1 MMLLSRF
8 WYAVLA
14 VLAAFAIY
22 AVFLAVGQFNRRSVS
37 GANEAL
43 ASDAAV
49 VRWGL
54 KIDARYRLDA
64 LLVGSVDKGVQDACV
79 ASIDKDKIPA
89 KAKEDAKKALSSVMD
104 KIDKKYKP
112 DALFVVDRDGR
123 LIAQVGYDKANTFDD
138 FELGGYAAVNDA
150 LHGWFRDDTW
160 VWGGQVYRVAAR
172 PVEYDVTQLPA
183 GAIVAIRAIDRVYV
197 QDLAKNTN
205 TNVVFYADGKRVA
218 SGSVDAFDEA
228 QFDLAVTDLPKIET
242 DADYKT
248 KGQMVSI
255 HDLGDK
261 GTLGAVYGKLE
272 GDAFEL
278 GAGYAVLRP
287 RVLLAGP
294 MQFLSGADDTDK
306 KSVNLGLIIGIL
318 VLGIGVGVA
327 LTFLEHNRPVGA
339 LFKQAQM
346 LRKGDID
353 LLQLQ
358 RLSGKLRDVG
368 VDLNAG
374 IERVAEKGGGA
385 PRKTADLESILGP
398 VPAQPAMSAFSFPM
412 ANSGAEP
419 PPSAPKPFVPPGSHG
434 SHPGS
439 HPGDRG
445 TPPPAPAPKPPAPSR
460 PGLPFAAPV
469 AAPAI
474 HQAPNAA
481 PVPGLQQPQT
491 SPTVVQPMKLPDGPT
506 APAAPAPKPAAA
518 PAPMPLMPQRN
529 EDEEEATMVASIPQD
544 VMAKATGNLPSVSA
558 EEAEWP
564 VVYEEFVKTKRQCS
578 EPTEGLTFDKFRQ
591 TLKKNR
597 DALVQRHGCKRVK
610 FTVYVKD
617 GRASLKA
624 TPVKD

>member
-22 AVFLAVGQFNRRSVS
+22 AVFLAVGQFNRRSVA

-79 ASIDKDKIPA
+79 ATIDKDKIPA
-89 KAKEDAKKALSSVMD
+89 KAKDDAKKALASVMD

-160 VWGGQVYRVAAR
+160 VWGGQIYRVAAR
-172 PVEYDVTQLPA
+172 PVEYDATQLPA
-183 GAIVAIRAIDRVYV
+183 GAIVALRAIDRVYV
-197 QDLAKNTN
+197 QELAKQTN
-205 TNVVFYADGKRVA
+205 TDVVFYDDGKRVA
-218 SGSVDAFDEA
+218 SGSVKAFDEA
-228 QFDLAVTDLPKIET
+228 QFDLAIVDLPKIET

-261 GTLGAVYGKLE
+261 GALGAVYGKLD
-272 GDAFEL
+272 GDSFEL
-278 GAGYAVLRP
+278 GAGYSVLRP
-287 RVLLAGP
+287 RVLLGGP

-306 KSVNLGLIIGIL
+306 KSVNLGLIIAI
-318 VLGIGVGVA
+318 VFFGIGIGVA
-327 LTFLEHNRPVGA
+327 LTYLEHNRPVGLMLA
-339 LFKQAQM
+339 QAQM
-346 LRKGDID
+346 LKKGDID

-368 VDLNAG
+368 SDLNAG

-385 PRKTADLESILGP
+385 PRKTADLEAILGP

-412 ANSGAEP
+412 ADQGLQAP
-419 PPSAPKPFVPPGSHG
+419 QSAPKPFVPPGSHPG
-434 SHPGS
+434 SRPGS

-445 TPPPAPAPKPPAPSR
+445 TPAPVAAAKPPAPSR
-460 PGLPFAAPV
+460 PAFPFPG
-469 AAPAI
+469 AAPAPSI
-474 HQAPNAA
+474 QQVAHAA
-481 PVPGLQQPQT
+481 PPPGLQQPLT
-491 SPTVVQPMKLPDGPT
+491 SPTLVQPMKLPDGPS
-506 APAAPAPKPAAA
+506 APTPAPTPIAVPA
-518 PAPMPLMPQRN
+518 MSHRG

-544 VMAKATGNLPSVSA
+544 VMARATGQSTGLSA

-564 VVYEEFVKTKRQCS
+564 TVYEEFVKTKKQCN
-578 EPTEGLTFDKFRQ
+578 EPTEGLTFEKFRQ

>member
-1 MMLLSRF
+1 
-8 WYAVLA
+8 
-14 VLAAFAIY
+14 
-22 AVFLAVGQFNRRSVS
+22 
-37 GANEAL
+37 
-43 ASDAAV
+43 
-49 VRWGL
+49 
-54 KIDARYRLDA
+54 
-64 LLVGSVDKGVQDACV
+64 
-79 ASIDKDKIPA
+79 
-89 KAKEDAKKALSSVMD
+89 MD

-123 LIAQVGYDKANTFDD
+123 LIAQMGYDKANTFDD

-172 PVEYDVTQLPA
+172 PVEYDVAQLPA
-183 GAIVAIRAIDRVYV
+183 GAIIALRAIDRVYV

-218 SGSVDAFDEA
+218 SGSVNSFDEA
-228 QFDLAVTDLPKIET
+228 QFDLAVGDLAKIEADT
-242 DADYKT
+242 DYKT

-261 GTLGAVYGKLE
+261 GTLGAVYGKLD
-272 GDAFEL
+272 GDSFEL
-278 GAGYAVLRP
+278 GAGYAVVRP

-306 KSVNLGLIIGIL
+306 KSVNLGLLIAIVFFGI
-318 VLGIGVGVA
+318 GIGVG
-327 LTFLEHNRPVGA
+327 LTYLEHNRPVGMMGQ
-339 LFKQAQM
+339 QAAM
-346 LRKGDID
+346 LKKGDID

-368 VDLNAG
+368 GDLNSG

-398 VPAQPAMSAFSFPM
+398 VPAKPAMSAFSFPM
-412 ANSGAEP
+412 AQEEQAAP
-419 PPSAPKPFVPPGSHG
+419 APPKPFVPPGSHG

-445 TPPPAPAPKPPAPSR
+445 TPPPASGAQKPPAPSR
-460 PGLPFAAPV
+460 PAFPFAGAQG
-469 AAPAI
+469 APAI
-474 HQAPNAA
+474 QQAPQA
-481 PVPGLQQPQT
+481 PPPGLQQPLT
-491 SPTVVQPMKLPDGPT
+491 GPTVVQPMRLPDGPT
-506 APAAPAPKPAAA
+506 AAAPAARPVAAA
-518 PAPMPLMPQRN
+518 PAPAPAPTPMPAITHAHHRG
-529 EDEEEATMVASIPQD
+529 EEEEEATMVASIPQD
-544 VMAKATGNLPSVSA
+544 VMAKATGQQASMSA

-564 VVYEEFVKTKRQCS
+564 MVYEEFVKTKKQCN
-578 EPTEGLTFDKFRQ
+578 EPTEGLTFEKFRQ

-597 DALVQRHGCKRVK
+597 DALVQRHACKRVK